1 MLTRL
6 AIALACLAAPAA
18 AQDTLILS
26 PCQSEKSP
34 ATEPEM
40 AEFLAGTW
48 QMSAAGTGFTTGTNI
63 MAVTL
68 RADPGSGRLMM
79 EGGGVSAPLHP
90 VGLARDIGA
99 DAPASPDFDIAV
111 ETMTPGALSADDIAL
126 ATGCERPLRYWW
138 SFGSGAR
145 SSWGA
150 LMFVGDGMAS
160 GYMAN
165 SAGGSRSVMM
175 TR

>member
-126 ATGCERPLRYWW
+126 ATGCERPCAIGGLLAA
-138 SFGSGAR
+138 AR
-145 SSWGA
+145 SA
-150 LMFVGDGMAS
+150 
-160 GYMAN
+160 
-165 SAGGSRSVMM
+165 AGGRSCSWIVAWRRA
-175 TR
+175 TWPTAPAAAAA